1 MEIKEE
7 TTLAEI
13 LENPELEK
21 VLEKYNL
28 PCLGCPMA
36 SLELKTLTISKIC
49 RIFKLDLKKVLE
61 ELNKALGA

>member
-13 LENPELEK
+13 LEKPELEK

-28 PCLGCPMA
+28 PCLSCPMA
-36 SLELKTLTISKIC
+36 SLELKTLTIGKIC
-49 RIFKLDLKKVLE
+49 KIFKLDLKKVLE
-61 ELNKALGA
+61 ELNRALNS